1 MPPHAGVYD
10 GHLQS
15 VLFTLFQCY
24 HQKINGCK
32 IALLMAFLAAF
43 KVSYQQIPEE
53 YSQPE
58 NHSLSS
64 AEDFLQLFSPL
75 LYLKSL
81 DFALKLDGTS
91 SHKKNCRTSL
101 LKVVPLR
108 PFIAFILYPRRIDN
122 GLGAKKHEANKTEAL
137 LHCYRLI
144 FFAIKKFC

>member
-81 DFALKLDGTS
+81 DFALKLDGAS

-108 PFIAFILYPRRIDN
+108 PFIAFIYPRRIDN